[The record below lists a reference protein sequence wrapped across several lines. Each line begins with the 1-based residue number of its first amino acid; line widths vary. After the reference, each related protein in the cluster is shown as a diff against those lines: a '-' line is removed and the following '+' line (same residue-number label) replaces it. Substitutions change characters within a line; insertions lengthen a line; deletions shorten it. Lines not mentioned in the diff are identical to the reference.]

1 MRLNWG
7 TAIAAVYTV
16 FAACTMAFVAFAM
29 AHPVQ
34 LVDEQ
39 YYASSLRHD
48 ERRAAVENAATLM
61 PGLVRVAAD
70 GRRVTVV
77 LPPAHARDA
86 RGLVRLYR
94 PSDASAD
101 RSLPLAPDQGGR
113 QAVSLDGLAQGR
125 WVVQV
130 EWTSGGRAFYHEAT
144 VTAR

>member
-48 ERRAAVENAATLM
+48 ERRAAVENAATLA
-61 PGLVRVAAD
+61 PGLVQVTAD

-77 LPPAHARDA
+77 LPAPHARDA
-86 RGLVRLYR
+86 RGVVRLYR

-101 RSLPLAPDQGGR
+101 RSVPLALDGEGR
-113 QAVSLDGLAQGR
+113 QPIPLDGLARGR

-130 EWTSGGRAFYHEAT
+130 EWTSSGRAFYHEAT